1 MWLYLLFTTGPLVVA
16 LHGGGFS
23 ALTWAL
29 FSKYLVEAA
38 QCQVVA
44 FDQRGHGRFTLLHS

>member
-1 MWLYLLFTTGPLVVA
+1 MVFSTGPLVVA

-38 QCQVVA
+38 DCQLLA
-44 FDQRGHGRFTLLHS
+44 FDQRGHGMLELVFM